1 MSGGPCP
8 AVIYLQCAA
17 PFVVSETDPQ
27 ISGSEYDMAL
37 LGTHLMM
44 QMKDIFPLTSSS
56 CLIL

>member
-44 QMKDIFPLTSSS
+44 QM
-56 CLIL
+56 